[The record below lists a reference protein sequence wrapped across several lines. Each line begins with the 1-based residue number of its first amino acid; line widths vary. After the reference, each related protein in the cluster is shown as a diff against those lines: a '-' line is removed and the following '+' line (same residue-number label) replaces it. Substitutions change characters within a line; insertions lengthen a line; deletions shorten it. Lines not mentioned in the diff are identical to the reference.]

1 MWLAVNYWIYRISK
15 YIFYCRIIFI
25 QNTDNVFIS
34 LGSDG
39 IMSYRIE
46 IELPNSGA
54 WFKYFRRIDSLEE
67 AETLIEAVEGKIKTR
82 IRKNA

>member
-1 MWLAVNYWIYRISK
+1 M
-15 YIFYCRIIFI
+15 IFI
-25 QNTDNVFIS
+25 QNIDNVFIS
-34 LGSDG
+34 LGSDD

-54 WFKYFRRIDSLEE
+54 WFKYFRNIDSLEE
-67 AETLIEAVEGKIKTR
+67 AESVSAAAKGKIKTR

>member
-1 MWLAVNYWIYRISK
+1 MEYDGLGRM
-15 YIFYCRIIFI
+15 IFI
-25 QNTDNVFIS
+25 QNMDNVFIS
-34 LGSDG
+34 LGSDD

-67 AETLIEAVEGKIKTR
+67 AESIREAAEGKINTR
-82 IRKNA
+82 ILKNA

>member
-1 MWLAVNYWIYRISK
+1 M
-15 YIFYCRIIFI
+15 IFI
-25 QNTDNVFIS
+25 QNVFTS
-34 LGSDG
+34 LGRDG

-54 WFKYFRRIDSLEE
+54 WFKYFRRIESLEE
-67 AETLIEAVEGKIKTR
+67 AESLIEAAEGKIKTR

>member
-1 MWLAVNYWIYRISK
+1 
-15 YIFYCRIIFI
+15 
-25 QNTDNVFIS
+25 
-34 LGSDG
+34 
-39 IMSYRIE
+39 MSYRIE

-67 AETLIEAVEGKIKTR
+67 AESLVEAAEGKIKTR